1 MMSDGALSQDEIDA
15 LLSGV
20 DSSSGGGA
28 PAATM
33 TAPAGG
39 ANFNKGALEQFFAS
53 TTNALSANLAAL
65 TGASVTLAGPEVE
78 SNNRDGF
85 MAALPSMVTVIQAN
99 YTSGFPGE
107 HLFLVPEETAKAIAS
122 LMTKEE
128 DIQLDDM
135 AMSVIGEVVSQMV
148 GTQITAM
155 TDKTGNKSI
164 AAASPTANNV
174 PKATAALPA
183 GDFAVM
189 SYSLDLGDGP
199 GHQMWEILGASPAA
213 DISNSLSGGGSKPAA
228 AAAPNMGG
236 MHGMQQGM
244 GMGMPMQGMGM
255 QGMGMQMPMQGMGGM
270 GMDMSQMGGMMGG
283 MMGGGMPNMGPTNV
297 SPVQFPNLMQPRL
310 GPHEAG
316 NIGLIMDVSME
327 MTVELGRTRKL
338 IKEILGMGEGTIIE
352 LDKLAGEPV
361 DILVNHKLI
370 AKGEVV
376 VIDENFGVRV
386 TEIVSPMERIND
398 MYGA

>member
-20 DSSSGGGA
+20 DSSSMSGSSA

-33 TAPAGG
+33 APPPAKV
-39 ANFNKGALEQFFAS
+39 NFDKNALQTFFAS

-65 TGASVTLAGPEVE
+65 TGASVTLTGPQI
-78 SNNRDGF
+78 NAFNRDGF
-85 MAALPSMVTVIQAN
+85 MSSLPDMVTAISAN

-107 HLFLVPEETAKAIAS
+107 HIFILPEESARAIAS

-128 DIQLDDM
+128 NIQLDDM
-135 AMSVIGEVVSQMV
+135 AMSVIGEVISQMV

-155 TDKTGNKSI
+155 TDKTKNKSI
-164 AAASPTANNV
+164 AAASPVAANV

-189 SYSLDLGDGP
+189 NYNLNLGDNLS
-199 GHQMWEILGASPAA
+199 HQMWEILGAGPAA
-213 DISNSLSGGGSKPAA
+213 DISNGLNGQSSA
-228 AAAPNMGG
+228 G
-236 MHGMQQGM
+236 MNAG
-244 GMGMPMQGMGM
+244 GMGM
-255 QGMGMQMPMQGMGGM
+255 QGMGMQMPGMQMPGMGMGMQGMGMQMPGMQMPGM
-270 GMDMSQMGGMMGG
+270 GGLG
-283 MMGGGMPNMGPTNV
+283 TANV
-297 SPVQFPNLMQPRL
+297 QPVQFPNLMQPRL
-310 GPHEAG
+310 GAHEAG

-398 MYGA
+398 MGYN